1 MRRRPSFRVFSQFGT
16 AGLIR
21 TGRAMADED
30 QVEESAAEVAVEAAP
45 SSRRKIF
52 MIAGAVVLALMVG
65 ALGWFVFLRSHD
77 ETQHADAAAAKVVP
91 PVFLDVPDIL
101 VNLASNPGERIQ
113 YLKVKAVLELKEA
126 PLVDKVKPSM
136 PRVTD
141 LFQTYLRELRAND
154 LNGSVGLFRMKEELT
169 KRVNV
174 AIAPERVNAVLFKEV
189 VIQ

>member
-1 MRRRPSFRVFSQFGT
+1 M
-16 AGLIR
+16 
-21 TGRAMADED
+21 
-30 QVEESAAEVAVEAAP
+30 
-45 SSRRKIF
+45 
-52 MIAGAVVLALMVG
+52 
-65 ALGWFVFLRSHD
+65 FLRSHD